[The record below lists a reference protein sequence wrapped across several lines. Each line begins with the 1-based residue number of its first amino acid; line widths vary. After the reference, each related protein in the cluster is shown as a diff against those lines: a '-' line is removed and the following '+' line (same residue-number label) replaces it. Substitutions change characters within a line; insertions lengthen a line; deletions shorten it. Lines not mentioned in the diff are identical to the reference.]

1 MFLHLARL
9 LSYVLH
15 PLFMPFYAVMLV
27 LNLNTYLAFS
37 ISGHVQQ
44 VVLSVVFITT
54 AALPIITAVFLLQR
68 GSIQSLEMESSR
80 ERQLPFVATA
90 AYYLMGYYLLKQLPI
105 PVLLANMVLGAALA
119 ILTAWLINFKWKI
132 SIHMVGIGGL
142 AGLLTGLSIRLDAG
156 LSAPIIYAILISGM
170 LGNAR
175 ILLGA
180 HNPLQ
185 VYAGFTLGFVLEWLF
200 LTL

>member
-1 MFLHLARL
+1 
-9 LSYVLH
+9 
-15 PLFMPFYAVMLV
+15 
-27 LNLNTYLAFS
+27 
-37 ISGHVQQ
+37 
-44 VVLSVVFITT
+44 
-54 AALPIITAVFLLQR
+54 
-68 GSIQSLEMESSR
+68 MESSR